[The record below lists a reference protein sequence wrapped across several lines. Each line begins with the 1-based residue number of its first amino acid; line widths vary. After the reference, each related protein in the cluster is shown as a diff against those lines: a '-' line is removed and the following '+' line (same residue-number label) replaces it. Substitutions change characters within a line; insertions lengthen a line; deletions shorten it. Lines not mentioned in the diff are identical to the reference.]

1 VAKLYFQSSYFLC
14 RHCHG
19 LSYASQSEARHD
31 RLIRRRNKLLNSLSP
46 GAIGYGAEPPRP
58 KGMWQ
63 KTYEARLEEIR
74 RLEAE
79 AEGIF
84 MALHME
90 GLFEGSLDDLLS

>member
-1 VAKLYFQSSYFLC
+1 VGKLYLRGRYFCC

-19 LSYASQSEARHD
+19 LAYSSQSEARHD

-46 GAIGYGAEPPRP
+46 GAIGYGVEPPRP

-84 MALHME
+84 MALHVT
-90 GLFEGSLDDLLS
+90 GLIEGSLNDLLS